1 MPEAAVGK
9 SGERQFPRRSTSPS
23 RSAASAGR
31 GGIRSARSLRASAAA
46 RPGSTLGNVAEPEE
60 TVIHDDRTDEEK
72 AADRRQIDE
81 LVEAHRDTLDWLRDH

>member
-1 MPEAAVGK
+1 
-9 SGERQFPRRSTSPS
+9 
-23 RSAASAGR
+23 
-31 GGIRSARSLRASAAA
+31 
-46 RPGSTLGNVAEPEE
+46 VAEPEE